1 MKYLI
6 LLLGSF
12 FGANLMA
19 QKSDNALSS
28 FRFYIDK
35 SIDSAFT
42 QSERDS
48 FKLGLMPFS
57 LTQRFEQEHK
67 KYQHKRDSI
76 FKKLGGLPV
85 PDFEARDTAG
95 LVHRPAHYRGRVVLL
110 HFWRFWDFSF
120 QNEIPRLNDIIEKY
134 RKDGLEIL
142 SFTDLSLEKSEKA
155 YLEQHPVLFPIIENA
170 DKFGDIFL
178 PIRVNKPYIVFVDKY
193 GRMRYF
199 LTQEDMRIVIS
210 NVNEKAQTATAKPVS
225 YNLEDKIVQL
235 LKE

>member
-6 LLLGSF
+6 LFFCLLCW
-12 FGANLMA
+12 ANLTA
-19 QKSDNALSS
+19 QKSGNATSN
-28 FRFYIDK
+28 FRLYIDK

-48 FKLGLMPFS
+48 FNRGLTPFS
-57 LTQRFEQEHK
+57 LSQRFEQEHK
-67 KYQHKRDSI
+67 NHLRKRDSI
-76 FKKLGGLPV
+76 LKKMEGLPV
-85 PDFEARDTAG
+85 PDFEARDTSG

-120 QNEIPRLNDIIEKY
+120 QNEIPRLNEMIEKY

-142 SFTDLSLEKSEKA
+142 SFTDLSLEKSEKT
-155 YLEQHPVLFPIIENA
+155 YLEQHPVLFPIVENA

-178 PIRVNKPYIVFVDKY
+178 PIPVNKPYIVFVDKY
-193 GRMRYF
+193 GRMRHF
-199 LTQEDMRIVIS
+199 LTQEDMTVIKS
-210 NVNEKAQTATAKPVS
+210 NINEKVMGKETKPVN
-225 YNLEDKIVQL
+225 YKLEDKILQL